1 MLKVE
6 NTYYTRQRNVIL
18 IKVSKHLFSLENLVK
33 YFIFSNK
40 AMKIALTTIK
50 NSAKDGE
57 YLQTAKCHSNQGH

>member
-40 AMKIALTTIK
+40 AMKIALTTII
-50 NSAKDGE
+50 AKDGE